1 MSDLKPWWE
10 VALARRKQLGLTQT
24 DLAEMSGVSVRLI
37 KEMESGKANPRWD
50 RIQKVLEPLGLVL
63 AAVDRVTHG

>member
-1 MSDLKPWWE
+1 MPDEKVWWE
-10 VALARRKQLGLTQT
+10 VALERRKRLGLTQI

-50 RIQKVLEPLGLVL
+50 RMSKVLEPLGLVL
-63 AAVDRVTHG
+63 AAVDRVSHG